1 MLRRGSPLTGN
12 WWTHD
17 IPSPNHGPFSFHLLH
32 RCLSSVVTGSQTS
45 APGGG
50 NDIGGHVDALV
61 KQVDE
66 RWKFIAKPE
75 HMRGILQNDRHC
87 QPTNR
92 NLPKDVLL
100 RFALAE
106 DETGEAWVI
115 PDTNAVY
122 PGRGMRVLPS
132 YAALEICA
140 QAGSFTHSF
149 KRNHVRLP
157 LGIEDYVEAQLIR
170 HTQLALVQA
179 LSAASAVKRIV
190 KENRSIPNAERKT
203 GRLESFSS
211 CLDEAVS
218 NSIALQETSMLAI
231 DTSDSSTSVW
241 LLNRSNRMLE
251 NSLRNGAVEVGWYNS
266 ARSFDALSDR
276 EILAAIELPEAERF
290 RQSHRGYET
299 IKETHL
305 RPELDRTSGEESPVE
320 ATEDEYVIAI
330 EGVPNNLSSRLLY
343 AQFRLTSYRRSLVN
357 AKTRGR
363 LVLKARKNNKRKK

>member
-1 MLRRGSPLTGN
+1 LN
-12 WWTHD
+12 F
-17 IPSPNHGPFSFHLLH
+17 FSF
-32 RCLSSVVTGSQTS
+32 R
-45 APGGG
+45 
-50 NDIGGHVDALV
+50 
-61 KQVDE
+61 
-66 RWKFIAKPE
+66 
-75 HMRGILQNDRHC
+75 
-87 QPTNR
+87 
-92 NLPKDVLL
+92 
-100 RFALAE
+100 
-106 DETGEAWVI
+106 
-115 PDTNAVY
+115 DT
-122 PGRGMRVLPS
+122 
-132 YAALEICA
+132 
-140 QAGSFTHSF
+140 
-149 KRNHVRLP
+149 
-157 LGIEDYVEAQLIR
+157 DYVEAQLIR
-170 HTQLALVQA
+170 HTQLALVHA

-203 GRLESFSS
+203 DRLESFSS

-305 RPELDRTSGEESPVE
+305 RPELDRTSGEESHVE

-363 LVLKARKNNKRKK
+363 LVLKVRKNNKRKK

>member
-1 MLRRGSPLTGN
+1 LN
-12 WWTHD
+12 F
-17 IPSPNHGPFSFHLLH
+17 FSF
-32 RCLSSVVTGSQTS
+32 R
-45 APGGG
+45 
-50 NDIGGHVDALV
+50 
-61 KQVDE
+61 
-66 RWKFIAKPE
+66 
-75 HMRGILQNDRHC
+75 
-87 QPTNR
+87 
-92 NLPKDVLL
+92 
-100 RFALAE
+100 
-106 DETGEAWVI
+106 
-115 PDTNAVY
+115 DT
-122 PGRGMRVLPS
+122 
-132 YAALEICA
+132 
-140 QAGSFTHSF
+140 
-149 KRNHVRLP
+149 
-157 LGIEDYVEAQLIR
+157 DYVEAQLIR

-203 GRLESFSS
+203 DRLESFSS

-305 RPELDRTSGEESPVE
+305 RPELDRTSGEESP
-320 ATEDEYVIAI
+320 AI

-363 LVLKARKNNKRKK
+363 LVLKERKNSKRKK

>member
-1 MLRRGSPLTGN
+1 
-12 WWTHD
+12 
-17 IPSPNHGPFSFHLLH
+17 
-32 RCLSSVVTGSQTS
+32 
-45 APGGG
+45 
-50 NDIGGHVDALV
+50 
-61 KQVDE
+61 
-66 RWKFIAKPE
+66 
-75 HMRGILQNDRHC
+75 
-87 QPTNR
+87 
-92 NLPKDVLL
+92 
-100 RFALAE
+100 
-106 DETGEAWVI
+106 
-115 PDTNAVY
+115 
-122 PGRGMRVLPS
+122 
-132 YAALEICA
+132 
-140 QAGSFTHSF
+140 
-149 KRNHVRLP
+149 
-157 LGIEDYVEAQLIR
+157 
-170 HTQLALVQA
+170 
-179 LSAASAVKRIV
+179 
-190 KENRSIPNAERKT
+190 
-203 GRLESFSS
+203 
-211 CLDEAVS
+211 
-218 NSIALQETSMLAI
+218 MLAI

-363 LVLKARKNNKRKK
+363 LVLKERENNKRKK